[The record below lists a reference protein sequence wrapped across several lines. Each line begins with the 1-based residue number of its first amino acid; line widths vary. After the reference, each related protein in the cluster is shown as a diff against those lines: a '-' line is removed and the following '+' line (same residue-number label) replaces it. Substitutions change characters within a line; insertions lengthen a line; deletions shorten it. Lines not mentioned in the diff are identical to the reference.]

1 MCAGWEGYV
10 KQYKGLK
17 SWLESQSAIASHIT
31 VEGEED
37 RGVTGNFEVR
47 IGDDRQLIHSKK
59 TAGQGRAESTK
70 ERQMIA
76 DFIQEY
82 LNDNVL

>member
-1 MCAGWEGYV
+1 M
-10 KQYKGLK
+10 KHYKGLK

-59 TAGQGRAESTK
+59 TAGQGRAESMK

-82 LNDNVL
+82 LDDNVL

>member
-1 MCAGWEGYV
+1 V
-10 KQYKGLK
+10 KQFRGLK
-17 SWLESQSAIASHIT
+17 SWLEAQPAIAKYIDIIP
-31 VEGEED
+31 EED

-47 IGDDRQLIHSKK
+47 IGDERQLIHSKK

-76 DFIQEY
+76 EFIQEY